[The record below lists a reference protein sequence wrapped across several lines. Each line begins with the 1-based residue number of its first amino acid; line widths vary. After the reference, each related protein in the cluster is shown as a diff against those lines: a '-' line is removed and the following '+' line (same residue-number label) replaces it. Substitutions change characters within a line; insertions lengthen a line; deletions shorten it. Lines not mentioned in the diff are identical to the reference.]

1 MAKVKIYELAKE
13 LGVESKEVIE
23 FLGKKNIEVKS
34 HSSAIEENEAQL
46 VKQEFSKSEAAKEAP
61 KKKNIVHVFR
71 PQNTQN
77 GGKQGRRQGGRPQAG
92 ARPAMQGKPM
102 QVNNGR
108 PAKKAAARPTETA
121 PAEVKKEESVK
132 QAAPVKQPAP
142 AKQPASEKAE
152 KPVREQRPA
161 EKRPER
167 SQDVKQERSDRGDR
181 NGGRNERND
190 RGDRSG
196 GRNDKEGSAF
206 L

>member
-92 ARPAMQGKPM
+92 ARPAMQG
-102 QVNNGR
+102 NR
-108 PAKKAAARPTETA
+108 CRSITA
-121 PAEVKKEESVK
+121 VR
-132 QAAPVKQPAP
+132 QRRQR
-142 AKQPASEKAE
+142 
-152 KPVREQRPA
+152 PVRQKPHLQ
-161 EKRPER
+161 K
-167 SQDVKQERSDRGDR
+167 
-181 NGGRNERND
+181 
-190 RGDRSG
+190 
-196 GRNDKEGSAF
+196 
-206 L
+206 

>member
-77 GGKQGRRQGGRPQAG
+77 GGK
-92 ARPAMQGKPM
+92 
-102 QVNNGR
+102 
-108 PAKKAAARPTETA
+108 
-121 PAEVKKEESVK
+121 
-132 QAAPVKQPAP
+132 
-142 AKQPASEKAE
+142 
-152 KPVREQRPA
+152 
-161 EKRPER
+161 
-167 SQDVKQERSDRGDR
+167 
-181 NGGRNERND
+181 
-190 RGDRSG
+190 
-196 GRNDKEGSAF
+196 
-206 L
+206 

>member
-102 QVNNGR
+102 TVHGC
-108 PAKKAAARPTETA
+108 PTLVTW
-121 PAEVKKEESVK
+121 
-132 QAAPVKQPAP
+132 
-142 AKQPASEKAE
+142 
-152 KPVREQRPA
+152 
-161 EKRPER
+161 ER
-167 SQDVKQERSDRGDR
+167 LIR
-181 NGGRNERND
+181 
-190 RGDRSG
+190 
-196 GRNDKEGSAF
+196 
-206 L
+206 